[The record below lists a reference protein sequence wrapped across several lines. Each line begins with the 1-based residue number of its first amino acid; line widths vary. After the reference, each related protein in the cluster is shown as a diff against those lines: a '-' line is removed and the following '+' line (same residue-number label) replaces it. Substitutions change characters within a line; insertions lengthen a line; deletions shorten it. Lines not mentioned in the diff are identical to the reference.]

1 MTGSPTQR
9 GSEGFVEFYK
19 EHPFAFGGAVSM
31 AGVPA
36 WLVMPWWAIG
46 LAALAG
52 FATGFL
58 IDSRNA

>member
-1 MTGSPTQR
+1 MTESTQR
-9 GSEGFVEFYK
+9 ESGGFAEFYK
-19 EHPFAFGGAVSM
+19 DHPFAFGGAISM

-36 WLVMPWWAIG
+36 LLVMPWWAIG
-46 LAALAG
+46 MAALAG